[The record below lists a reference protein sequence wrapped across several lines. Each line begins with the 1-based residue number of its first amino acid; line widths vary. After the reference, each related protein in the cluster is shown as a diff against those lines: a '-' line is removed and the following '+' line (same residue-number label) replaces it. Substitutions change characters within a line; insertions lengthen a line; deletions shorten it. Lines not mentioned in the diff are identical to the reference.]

1 MASVPHALLLTTDF
15 PPMRGGV
22 AAYLHG
28 LWNHVA
34 AAVPAT
40 VVTTVPPG
48 AIPWEHAYR
57 LRVLPDLV
65 ALAGKQA
72 VGSRQEI
79 SPAYRV
85 FLMRCY
91 GAEAMLEYVREAG
104 GGAVEAFVGVWNVLS
119 HSWCRALAS
128 ASVPYSLFAF
138 DAELTEPQ
146 IYASVDS
153 WRDTD
158 VRGARAVYAVSTD
171 TASRLAERFGSAVDI
186 QVISPGV
193 DEPADP
199 AGCARRAAEL
209 AAELE
214 LDGKLVLLT
223 VARLERSKG
232 VDLVL
237 ESLAVLAR
245 SVSGLRYVVV
255 GDGSERGRLQDQA
268 RTLGIEE
275 LVTFTG
281 PVDESSKLALYSLCD
296 VFVMPSRLVPGRF
309 WEGFGIALVEAA
321 MFGKPVVGGRVGG
334 TADAVDDEVTGLL
347 VDTSDA
353 RGTHEALS
361 RLIADEGLRAR
372 LGRAG
377 RRRVRA
383 RALWPHVAR
392 RFLEQSRLTVAV

>member
-255 GDGSERGRLQDQA
+255 GDGSERGRLQDRA